1 MSSKVRILPPPPAL
15 NGLADQIAQIPEVPG
30 VYVLLGKNGLHYTGA
45 ARNLRE
51 RLRDHQAGR
60 GKRTKNQRPLQLIH
74 HELVPSYPE
83 ALAREAFLKSGQG
96 RQWLER
102 QTVSP

>member
-1 MSSKVRILPPPPAL
+1 MDLLANQLATLP
-15 NGLADQIAQIPEVPG
+15 ETPG
-30 VYVLLGKNGLHYTGA
+30 VYVLLGNNGMRYTGA

-60 GKRTKNQRPLQLIH
+60 GKRTKNQRPLQLVY
-74 HELVPSYPE
+74 HEAMPGYSD

-102 QTVSP
+102 QAVSP